1 MSRRTIED
9 MVERSHVENETL
21 PALKAPRKYK
31 VILLNDDYTPMPFVV
46 EVLQRFFHMVDS
58 MAVTLM
64 LQVHTEGRAVCGV
77 YTRDVA
83 ETKVA
88 WVNDYARLNEHPL
101 LCAMEPE

>member
-9 MVERSHVENETL
+9 MVERSYVENETL

>member
-1 MSRRTIED
+1 
-9 MVERSHVENETL
+9 MVESSQVENEVL

-31 VILLNDDYTPMPFVV
+31 VLLINDDYTPMPFVV

-58 MAVTLM
+58 TAVSLM
-64 LQVHTEGRAVCGV
+64 LQVHREGRAVCGV

>member
-9 MVERSHVENETL
+9 MVESSQVENEVL

-31 VILLNDDYTPMPFVV
+31 VLLINDDYTPMPFVV

-58 MAVTLM
+58 TAVSLM
-64 LQVHTEGRAVCGV
+64 LQVHREGRAVCGV